1 MFLLPF
7 PGREW
12 GAGKETRHTNPYP
25 LLFEICKSTI
35 CIFLLAQK
43 LLPPLLTFGT
53 LLEFLIVTIQVRSQL
68 CRAMQ
73 FCITVLALVDRV
85 LRAGATSQ
93 YGKVPLQI
101 LAVVVGVMHAQQ
113 LCCAEGQLETFYAPE
128 GKPLNFLSLSLHLRL
143 FKVIPL
149 LSWNWL
155 FMLISIHG
163 SEVTPQLACMLLLR
177 ENTRVTLHVVGHNT
191 LFAEGLE
198 GTKRAFLLLYSPP
211 QLLT

>member
-1 MFLLPF
+1 MFLFFSLS
-7 PGREW
+7 RE
-12 GAGKETRHTNPYP
+12 GSTGKETRHTDPYP

-53 LLEFLIVTIQVRSQL
+53 FLELLIVTIQVCSQL
-68 CRAMQ
+68 CCAMQ
-73 FCITVLALVDRV
+73 FHITVLALVDSI

-93 YGKVPLQI
+93 YGKVSLQI
-101 LAVVVGVMHAQQ
+101 LAVVVSVMHAQQ

-128 GKPLNFLSLSLHLRL
+128 GKPLNFLSLTLHFRL
-143 FKVIPL
+143 LKLIPL
-149 LSWNWL
+149 LSWSQL

-163 SEVTPQLACMLLLR
+163 SKVTPKLACMLLLR
-177 ENTRVTLHVVGHNT
+177 ENTGVTLHVVGHNT

-198 GTKRAFLLLYSPP
+198 GTKRAFLLLYSSP
-211 QLLT
+211 